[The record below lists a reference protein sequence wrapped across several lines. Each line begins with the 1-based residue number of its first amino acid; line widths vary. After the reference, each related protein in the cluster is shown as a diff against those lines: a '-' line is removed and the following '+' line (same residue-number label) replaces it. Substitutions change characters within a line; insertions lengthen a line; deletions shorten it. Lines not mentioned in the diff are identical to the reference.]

1 MRSIW
6 IKALSLPVA
15 VMVWWVSTGDR
26 RQVVEPEVPQ
36 VEVPQVLEWATPGW
50 LVRSNEFD
58 GAPGDLGTIRTDLV
72 ATPSRLQLRGLPGST
87 QATAAFRLEASQSVS
102 FLQARSTYGALEQTP
117 TITRIDGR
125 SFRIQVRAAEGLAA
139 GTYKGYVELKTC
151 LDEACLSEIQRG
163 TTYVPFEV
171 VIDDPANIALGEW
184 ETFQRDAGHTGY
196 VPATFRPSSFAYKWE
211 WRRPTSGVLGFINA
225 VTTAPGLVF
234 VSDDE
239 YFGSPTLRALRES
252 DGGVVWQQTFA
263 SYPALNPPAAANGK
277 VYVATTGHQQTFL
290 WAFDASTGAPVFQN
304 SFDGQWPHVLAP
316 TIRDGRVYTNGG
328 YYGGGVYAFH
338 ATSGDLQW
346 AMFSGDDDMSTPAV
360 DDSRA
365 YFYDGTA
372 LVTYDTAT
380 GARLS
385 STPDPYN
392 PGWGYS
398 HHGAP
403 MLGLAD
409 SVTTFSG
416 GAFSG
421 RASSSVE
428 QYDTRPLINFSVA
441 NSAVRWRTTRTYRTQ
456 PATAKGIV
464 YAGSNAP
471 KSFDAIDEAT
481 GQVLWS
487 WVPPPSDQ
495 SFHRNVVVT
504 DNLVFVSTDRAIY
517 ALDLTTRQ
525 PVWSYPTPGLLAI
538 SGGGTLYIVEGATQP
553 TGRLIAIALK

>member
-26 RQVVEPEVPQ
+26 RQVAEPEVPQ
-36 VEVPQVLEWATPGW
+36 VEVPQVLESATPGW

-72 ATPSRLQLRGLPGST
+72 ATPTRLQIRALLGGRPP
-87 QATAAFRLEASQSVS
+87 TAELTVEASQSVS
-102 FLQARSTYGALEQTP
+102 FLQARSTDGALEQTP

-139 GTYKGYVELKTC
+139 GTYTGYVELKTC

-211 WRRPTSGVLGFINA
+211 WRRPTAGTLGFINA

-263 SYPALNPPAAANGK
+263 NYPALNPPAAANGK

-290 WAFDASTGAPVFQN
+290 WAFDASTGTAVFQN
-304 SFDGQWPHVLAP
+304 SFAGQWPHVLAP

-328 YYGGGVYAFH
+328 YYGGGVYSFH

-346 AMFSGDDDMSTPAV
+346 SMFSGDDDMSTPAV

-385 STPDPYN
+385 STPDPYS

-441 NSAVRWRTTRTYRTQ
+441 NNAARWRTTRTYRTQ

-471 KSFDAIDEAT
+471 KSFDAIDETT

-517 ALDLTTRQ
+517 ALDLTTRK
-525 PVWSYPTPGLLAI
+525 PVWSYPTPGMMAI
-538 SGGGTLYIVEGATQP
+538 SGGGTLYIVEGAIEP
-553 TGRLIAIALK
+553 TGRVIAIALK